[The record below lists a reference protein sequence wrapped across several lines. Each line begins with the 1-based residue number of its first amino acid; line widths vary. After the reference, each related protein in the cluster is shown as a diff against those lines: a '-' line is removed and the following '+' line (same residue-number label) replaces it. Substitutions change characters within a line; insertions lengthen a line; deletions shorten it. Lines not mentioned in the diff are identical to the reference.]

1 MYGRICVNICMY
13 VCMYV
18 CICVCVNICLY
29 VCMYIYICVNMH
41 NKLIKFK
48 PGLDPRFND
57 VPKSIEHPGN
67 INHMRFS

>member
-1 MYGRICVNICMY
+1 
-13 VCMYV
+13 
-18 CICVCVNICLY
+18 
-29 VCMYIYICVNMH
+29 MH

-48 PGLDPRFND
+48 PGLDPRFNN